1 MRIFKNRDKL
11 IIYGPIII
19 ALAVI
24 IGIVLGNYFTQLK
37 VRSLISNEISRQ
49 TKSSRVG
56 MGATHGLNFS
66 NKNDKI
72 NSAIYYVLND
82 YVDSVPFGEINEEV
96 IPAILKNLDPH
107 SVYIPAQD
115 FEKYNEPLTGNFSG
129 IGVLFNM
136 NEDTVAII
144 RPIVN
149 GPSDMVGILP
159 GDRIVE
165 VEGTVVA
172 GVKMDNDEIVS
183 MLKGEKG
190 TTVKIKVKR
199 RGEPELIDFE
209 IVRDDIPIYSVDAHY
224 MINDEIGY
232 VKISNFAQTTYQ
244 EFMTAIEDLKSQ
256 GMKKIIVDLRS
267 NGGGIM
273 DAAINIADQFLE
285 DDRLVVYTEGRSR
298 PRKNEYSTS
307 KGILKEEDV
316 AIIIDEFS
324 ASASEIL
331 AGALQDNDRGIIIGR
346 RSFGKGL
353 VQEQMS
359 FPDGSAIRLTVAKY
373 YTPTGR
379 SIQKPYNG
387 DLQDYYND
395 IAERYL
401 HGEFQNADSI
411 SFSDSLKY
419 YTPGGKVVY
428 GGGGIMPDIFVPVD
442 TTYYSEYLNKAT
454 NLGLPHRFAFYY
466 TDQHREELEK
476 LTSAEEIAGYL
487 DDQELKREFV
497 RFAESKGLKTDN
509 RGLAISEK
517 FLLTNIKA
525 YVARNILDNDGFYPI
540 IKEIDHTL
548 QAAIE
553 ALENTET

>member
-1 MRIFKNRDKL
+1 MKIFKNRDKL
-11 IIYGPIII
+11 IVYGPIII

-37 VRSLISNEISRQ
+37 VRSLISKEISQ
-49 TKSSRVG
+49 QSRNNRTG
-56 MGATHGLNFS
+56 IGAAQGLNFS
-66 NKNDKI
+66 SKNDKI

-82 YVDSVPFGEINEEV
+82 YVDSVPFGEISEDV

-107 SVYIPAQD
+107 SVYIPARD
-115 FEKYNEPLTGNFSG
+115 FEKYNDPLTGNFSG

-165 VEGTVVA
+165 VEGKTVA
-172 GVKMDNDEIVS
+172 GVNMESDDIVS

-199 RGEPELIDFE
+199 RGEPEPIDFE
-209 IVRDDIPIYSVDAHY
+209 IVRDDIPIYSVDAKY
-224 MINDEIGY
+224 MVNDEIGY
-232 VKISNFAQTTYQ
+232 VKISNFAQTTFQ
-244 EFMTAIEDLKSQ
+244 EFITAVEELKSQ

-307 KGILKEEDV
+307 KGILKEDDV

-401 HGEFQNADSI
+401 HGEFENADSI

-419 YTPGGKVVY
+419 YTPGGNVVY

-466 TDQHREELEK
+466 TDLHREELKK
-476 LTSAEEIAGYL
+476 LTSADEITGYL
-487 DDQELKREFV
+487 DDQELKRAFIE
-497 RFAESKGLKTDN
+497 FAESKGLETDKE
-509 RGLAISEK
+509 GLAVSEK

-525 YVARNILDNDGFYPI
+525 YIARNILNNDGFYPI
-540 IKEIDHTL
+540 IKEVDPTL

-553 ALENTET
+553 ALQ